1 MRQKEVG
8 SVTAR
13 DQYLVEIA
21 DCIDEV
27 HRLQARVMELTEHVH
42 EAAGMSTA
50 DRALRGKVTGL
61 LFGLL
66 AHLEQLHRLVN
77 EEM

>member
-1 MRQKEVG
+1 
-8 SVTAR
+8 
-13 DQYLVEIA
+13 
-21 DCIDEV
+21 
-27 HRLQARVMELTEHVH
+27 MELTEHVH
-42 EAAGMSTA
+42 EAAGLSIA